1 MVSTEKLK
9 NVNILYLRKNISSF
23 YYFKNEE
30 DESIDILKIIG
41 LIENV

>member
-9 NVNILYLRKNISSF
+9 NLNILYLRKNISSS